1 MNKKRLRVAKKSP
14 MFEKKVVFGIRKFTV
29 GVASVG
35 IATAFLIS
43 GTGQLVQA
51 EEVATPS
58 TEITA
63 PINTD
68 QTSDV
73 DATASVAGSELVEEV
88 VTSDTTATEASTLVA
103 EAGEVLDAQVN
114 TASVE
119 NVATSDTTATEASTL
134 VAEAGEAFDAQVNTA
149 SVENVA
155 TVAETATLSTPA
167 EAPIEAGSIR
177 LHFENVD
184 ETAPESQGLW
194 TWGGVETPSDGN
206 KWPTDTVNFS
216 SSQADDYGHYVDI
229 KKSETPGTIGYVVLK
244 DGEKITESDQKVEL
258 LVPEQN
264 EAWVASDYTVS
275 SYEPLKDENVLRI
288 NYKRE
293 DNNYE
298 GWGVWT
304 WGGVETPSDG
314 NKWPADAVDFKVG
327 KYGAYVD
334 IPLSNGLDS
343 KLGFLLINQN
353 NPDLAGN
360 KSVDF
365 AFADRKRH
373 SQIFL
378 RNGDDKVYT
387 NPYFIEE
394 KVELDTSKAT
404 PGTKNVTIEA
414 SINDPFNYNESGL
427 VSVTITNPESA
438 EIIKMEV
445 DTTTLGGG
453 IVPISTELNR
463 VTIKATSDTAPGTY
477 SLPVKVYDKDNGY
490 YETKL
495 DVTITERIKA
505 EGEKD
510 WDEQVIYFMMTDRF
524 YNGDV
529 SNDQEVVGDVINT

>member
-14 MFEKKVVFGIRKFTV
+14 MFEKKVIFGIRKFTV

-63 PINTD
+63 PVNTD

-103 EAGEVLDAQVN
+103 EAGEV
-114 TASVE
+114 
-119 NVATSDTTATEASTL
+119 
-134 VAEAGEAFDAQVNTA
+134 FDAQVNTA

-216 SSQADDYGHYVDI
+216 SSQVDDYGHYVDI

-293 DNNYE
+293 DNDYD

-304 WGGVETPSDG
+304 WGDTTEVSSG
-314 NKWPADAVDFKVG
+314 WPVGALDFKVG

-343 KLGFLLINQN
+343 ELKFLLVNQN

-360 KSVDF
+360 KSIDF

-378 RNGDDKVYT
+378 QNGDDKVYT

-414 SINDPFNYNESGL
+414 SIKRSFNYNESGL

-529 SNDQEVVGDVINT
+529 SND

>member
-14 MFEKKVVFGIRKFTV
+14 MFEKKVIFGIRKFTV

-103 EAGEVLDAQVN
+103 EAGEVFDAQVN

-119 NVATSDTTATEASTL
+119 EVVTSDTTAAEASTL

-167 EAPIEAGSIR
+167 EAPIEEGSIR

-216 SSQADDYGHYVDI
+216 SSQVDDYGHYVDI

-264 EAWVASDYTVS
+264 EAW
-275 SYEPLKDENVLRI
+275 
-288 NYKRE
+288 
-293 DNNYE
+293 
-298 GWGVWT
+298 
-304 WGGVETPSDG
+304 
-314 NKWPADAVDFKVG
+314 
-327 KYGAYVD
+327 
-334 IPLSNGLDS
+334 
-343 KLGFLLINQN
+343 
-353 NPDLAGN
+353 
-360 KSVDF
+360 
-365 AFADRKRH
+365 
-373 SQIFL
+373 
-378 RNGDDKVYT
+378 
-387 NPYFIEE
+387 
-394 KVELDTSKAT
+394 
-404 PGTKNVTIEA
+404 
-414 SINDPFNYNESGL
+414 
-427 VSVTITNPESA
+427 
-438 EIIKMEV
+438 
-445 DTTTLGGG
+445 
-453 IVPISTELNR
+453 
-463 VTIKATSDTAPGTY
+463 
-477 SLPVKVYDKDNGY
+477 
-490 YETKL
+490 
-495 DVTITERIKA
+495 
-505 EGEKD
+505 
-510 WDEQVIYFMMTDRF
+510 
-524 YNGDV
+524 
-529 SNDQEVVGDVINT
+529 

>member
-14 MFEKKVVFGIRKFTV
+14 MFEKKVIFGIRKFTV

-103 EAGEVLDAQVN
+103 EAGEVLDAQVD

-119 NVATSDTTATEASTL
+119 NVATSDTTATEASTLVAEAGEVFDAQVNTASVEEVVTSDTTAAEASTL

-155 TVAETATLSTPA
+155 TVAVTATSSTPA
-167 EAPIEAGSIR
+167 DAPLEEGSIR

-194 TWGGVETPSDGN
+194 TWGGVAEPSDGSQ
-206 KWPTDTVNFS
+206 WPTDTVNFS
-216 SSQADDYGHYVDI
+216 SSQVDDYGHYVDI

-293 DNNYE
+293 DNDYD

-304 WGGVETPSDG
+304 WGDTTEVSSG
-314 NKWPADAVDFKVG
+314 WPVGALDFKVG

-404 PGTKNVTIEA
+404 PGTKNKYKRA
-414 SINDPFNYNESGL
+414 FQLQRKWSCFCSYNQS
-427 VSVTITNPESA
+427 
-438 EIIKMEV
+438 
-445 DTTTLGGG
+445 
-453 IVPISTELNR
+453 
-463 VTIKATSDTAPGTY
+463 
-477 SLPVKVYDKDNGY
+477 
-490 YETKL
+490 
-495 DVTITERIKA
+495 
-505 EGEKD
+505 
-510 WDEQVIYFMMTDRF
+510 
-524 YNGDV
+524 
-529 SNDQEVVGDVINT
+529 